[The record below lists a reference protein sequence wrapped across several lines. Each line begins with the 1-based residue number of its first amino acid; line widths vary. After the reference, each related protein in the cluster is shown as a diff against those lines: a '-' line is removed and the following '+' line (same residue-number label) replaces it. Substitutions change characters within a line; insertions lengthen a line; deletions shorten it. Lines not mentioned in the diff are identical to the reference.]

1 MSLYFEDFEVGRT
14 YPTYSRTIT
23 EADLVMFCALVGYKT
38 PMFIDEHYAKKTRFG
53 GRIVPSSLTM
63 AYSTAMTESYFRTT
77 IVAHL
82 ASNNAKFHAPVRPGD
97 TITTDVEVVSKESK
111 SLKSGVVVFR
121 DHVTNHDGVLVYSV
135 EKTVLI
141 SRRPS
146 AA

>member
-1 MSLYFEDFEVGRT
+1 MYFEDFEVGRI

-63 AYSTAMTESYFRTT
+63 AYSTAMTESFFRTT

-82 ASNNAKFHAPVRPGD
+82 ASNNATFHAPVRPGD
-97 TITTDVEVVSKESK
+97 TIKTDVEVVSKESR
-111 SLKSGVVVFR
+111 SPKSGVVVFR

-135 EKTVLI
+135 DKTVLI

>member
-1 MSLYFEDFEVGRT
+1 MYFEDFEVGRI

-63 AYSTAMTESYFRTT
+63 AYSTAMTESFFRTT

-82 ASNNAKFHAPVRPGD
+82 ASNNATFHAPVRPGD
-97 TITTDVEVVSKESK
+97 TIKTDVEVVSKESK

-135 EKTVLI
+135 DKTVLI